1 MTPVHDRPLPDGN
14 ELSRQLG
21 CVTSSTLASSD
32 RQALLRLFERSSPQT
47 RRDRFHHA
55 LSVFPHRYLEDILA
69 GRQLAIVARDVC
81 HPEIY
86 GEVIGLASAAPV
98 PPQGTA
104 EFAVW
109 VDDAWQAR
117 GVGTLLTRAIFT
129 ELARR
134 GLQTAVGIAEE
145 GNFAVRRLIERVAPG
160 FALRREDGLLMFA
173 VPLQNWAPAA
183 GHRVTT

>member
-1 MTPVHDRPLPDGN
+1 MTPIHDRPLPAGN
-14 ELSRQLG
+14 ELVQQLG
-21 CVTSSTLASSD
+21 CVTSTTLTSAD

-55 LSVFPHRYLEDILA
+55 LSVFPQTYLEDILA

-81 HPEIY
+81 HPDIY
-86 GEVIGLASAAPV
+86 GEVVGLASAAPV

-145 GNFAVRRLIERVAPG
+145 GNIAVRRLIERVAPG
-160 FALRREDGLLMFA
+160 FALRREEGVLMLA
-173 VPLQNWAPAA
+173 VPLHNWAPAGA
-183 GHRVTT
+183 PGIT